1 MACLA
6 LHALLCPAPE
16 HSCRSWCWRT
26 VHSTGMLR
34 SSTLFSTP
42 TTSPASVLRSSDQLL
57 EVVSLAAELLPPL
70 PDAQTV
76 IMRDLPTLPSEAPGA
91 RLCTRACQLLG
102 GGRERVAALGQ
113 ATAPCLWNGI

>member
-1 MACLA
+1 
-6 LHALLCPAPE
+6 
-16 HSCRSWCWRT
+16 
-26 VHSTGMLR
+26 MLR

-76 IMRDLPTLPSEAPGA
+76 IMRDLPTLPSEAPGEGLHTCA
-91 RLCTRACQLLG
+91 
-102 GGRERVAALGQ
+102 
-113 ATAPCLWNGI
+113 